1 VVIDCYTS
9 TVTELNMTKNLIPRD
24 AESPRWVSFTPVPQ
38 SCSSIFLSFNPKT
51 PKAPRTLASPTQNS
65 FVTQNFLNSS
75 NSLSRSSSSYSG
87 IEKRNSRSTSLPV
100 PPTESQFSLKNTS
113 TSNSSNE
120 SGSDSDDDSQQILG
134 VAENLFICTISNVS
148 HIVNI
153 RAEPYAY
160 SRPIRW
166 ASEPN
171 RISLLP
177 TIDDIFVVAFENQLV
192 EVGSTK
198 TGKIVKTAASGAPV
212 KYLGESWRKPV
223 PQKVPKKYKFDEG
236 IKRYTFWSCEMGD
249 EIYIYRGD
257 VFGIN

>member
-24 AESPRWVSFTPVPQ
+24 AESPRWMSFTPVPR
-38 SCSSIFLSFNPKT
+38 SCSSILLSFNPEDPKT
-51 PKAPRTLASPTQNS
+51 PRTLASPTQSS
-65 FVTQNFLNSS
+65 FATQSFLNSS
-75 NSLSRSSSSYSG
+75 NSLSRASSSYSG
-87 IEKRNSRSTSLPV
+87 LEKRNSRSTSLPV
-100 PPTESQFSLKNTS
+100 PSTESKFLEDMS
-113 TSNSSNE
+113 TSNSNE
-120 SGSDSDDDSQQILG
+120 NDSDSDDDSQQILG
-134 VAENLFICTISNVS
+134 VSENLFICTISNVS

-160 SRPIRW
+160 TRPIRW
-166 ASEPN
+166 TSEPN

-177 TIDDIFVVAFENQLV
+177 TIDDIFVIAFENQLV

-212 KYLGESWRKPV
+212 KYLGESWRNPI
-223 PQKVPKKYKFDEG
+223 PHKVPKKYKFDEG
-236 IKRYTFWSCEMGD
+236 IKRNVFWSCEMGD